1 MSESYIGL
9 APSYG
14 VFEKQVISSFDKLDA
29 SSTPQTY
36 TKYALDFD
44 VVQSTQ
50 ILVSLD
56 GIVQE
61 PDYSYSVGRDASG
74 NMQLSFA
81 DDLGGGNDYAGARTV
96 GSVTLTSGSTT
107 ISTVSNTG
115 VFNIGQPVG
124 GNASIPANT
133 FITAIPSS
141 TTLTISNAATGSG
154 SANQTIKIGSR
165 IFVTYLGKQLL
176 TPSANNANTYPKLD
190 LFTGD
195 GSDTTFVLSATP
207 PSAGALMVFVDGVF
221 QREGSSNAWTLS
233 GDTLTFTT
241 APANTAAIAVMHL
254 ATEQSFLP
262 TVVDRTV
269 TNAKISLSNSN
280 TNTQPTKNTNFS
292 ASTLTI
298 NSAGTGKTYTVDDLL
313 VYLNGVCLTPTTDYT
328 VSGTTLTL
336 VDNGGSALAAPS
348 GSTIV
353 VRYLPK

>member
-14 VFEKQVISSFDKLDA
+14 VFEKQVIAGTTATS
-29 SSTPQTY
+29 
-36 TKYALDFD
+36 YALDFD
-44 VVQSTQ
+44 VVQATQ
-50 ILVSLD
+50 LMVSLD

-61 PDYSYSVGRDASG
+61 PDYSYSVGRSATG
-74 NMQLSFA
+74 TMQLTFA
-81 DDLGGGNDYAGARTV
+81 SALTEQTAS
-96 GSVTLTSGSTT
+96 SVTLTSGSTT
-107 ISTVSNTG
+107 ISAVSNTG
-115 VFNIGQPVG
+115 LYNVGQPIT
-124 GNASIPANT
+124 GNANIPANT

-141 TTLTISNAATGSG
+141 STLTISNAATGSG

-176 TPSANNANTYPKLD
+176 TPSANNARTYPKLD
-190 LFTGD
+190 LFTGN
-195 GSDTTFVLSATP
+195 GSLVNFVLSTTP
-207 PSAGALMVFVDGVF
+207 PSAGAIMVFVDGVF

-233 GDTLTFTT
+233 GDTLTFTA
-241 APANTAAIAVMHL
+241 APANTANIAVMHL

-262 TVVDRTV
+262 TVVDRSV

-280 TNTQPTKNTNFS
+280 ANTSPTIDNNFG
-292 ASTLTI
+292 AATKTI

-313 VYLNGVCLTPTTDYT
+313 VYLNGVHLIPTTDYT

-336 VDNGGSALAAPS
+336 VGGAPGA
-348 GSTIV
+348 GSSLV

>member
-14 VFEKQVISSFDKLDA
+14 VFEKQVIAGTTATSY
-29 SSTPQTY
+29 P
-36 TKYALDFD
+36 LDFD
-44 VVQSTQ
+44 VVQATQ
-50 ILVSLD
+50 LMVSLD

-74 NMQLSFA
+74 NMQLTFA
-81 DDLGGGNDYAGARTV
+81 SALTEQTAS
-96 GSVTLTSGSTT
+96 SVTLTSGSTT
-107 ISTVSNTG
+107 ISAVTNTG
-115 VFNIGQPVG
+115 LYNVGQPIT
-124 GNASIPANT
+124 GNANIPANT

-141 TTLTISNAATGSG
+141 STLTISNAATGSG

-207 PSAGALMVFVDGVF
+207 PSAGAIMVFVDGVF

-233 GDTLTFTT
+233 GDTVTFTA
-241 APANTAAIAVMHL
+241 APANTANISVMHL

-280 TNTQPTKNTNFS
+280 ANTQPTIDNNFG
-292 ASTLTI
+292 AATKTI

-313 VYLNGVCLTPTTDYT
+313 VYLNGVHLIPTTDYT

-336 VDNGGSALAAPS
+336 VGGAPGA
-348 GSTIV
+348 GSSLV

>member
-14 VFEKQVISSFDKLDA
+14 VFEKQVIAGTTATSY
-29 SSTPQTY
+29 P
-36 TKYALDFD
+36 LDFD
-44 VVQSTQ
+44 VAQATQ
-50 ILVSLD
+50 LMVSLD

-61 PDYSYSVGRDASG
+61 PDYAYSVGRDENGKMKLTFASALTE
-74 NMQLSFA
+74 QTAS
-81 DDLGGGNDYAGARTV
+81 
-96 GSVTLTSGSTT
+96 SVTLTSGSTT
-107 ISTVSNTG
+107 ISAVTNTG
-115 VFNIGQPVG
+115 LYNVGQPIT
-124 GNASIPANT
+124 GNANIPANT

-207 PSAGALMVFVDGVF
+207 PSAGAIMVFVDGVF

-233 GDTLTFTT
+233 GDTVTFTA
-241 APANTAAIAVMHL
+241 APANLANISVMHL

-280 TNTQPTKNTNFS
+280 ANTSPTIDNNFG
-292 ASTLTI
+292 AATKTI

-313 VYLNGVCLTPTTDYT
+313 VYLNGVHLIPTTDYT

-336 VDNGGSALAAPS
+336 VGGAPGA
-348 GSTIV
+348 GSSLV

>member
-14 VFEKQVISSFDKLDA
+14 VFEKQVIAGTTETSYL
-29 SSTPQTY
+29 
-36 TKYALDFD
+36 LDFD
-44 VVQSTQ
+44 VVQATQ
-50 ILVSLD
+50 LMVSLD

-61 PDYSYSVGRDASG
+61 PDYSYSVGRDENGKMKLTFASALTE
-74 NMQLSFA
+74 QTAS
-81 DDLGGGNDYAGARTV
+81 
-96 GSVTLTSGSTT
+96 SVTLTSGSTT
-107 ISTVSNTG
+107 ISAVSNTG
-115 VFNIGQPVG
+115 IYNVGQPVT
-124 GNASIPANT
+124 GNANIPANT

-207 PSAGALMVFVDGVF
+207 PSAGAIMVFVDGVF

-233 GDTLTFTT
+233 GDTVTFTG

-280 TNTQPTKNTNFS
+280 ANTAPTKNTNFS

>member
-1 MSESYIGL
+1 M
-9 APSYG
+9 
-14 VFEKQVISSFDKLDA
+14 
-29 SSTPQTY
+29 
-36 TKYALDFD
+36 
-44 VVQSTQ
+44 
-50 ILVSLD
+50 VSLD

-74 NMQLSFA
+74 NMQLTFA
-81 DDLGGGNDYAGARTV
+81 SALTEQTAS
-96 GSVTLTSGSTT
+96 SVALTSGSTT
-107 ISTVSNTG
+107 ISSVTNTG
-115 VFNIGQPVG
+115 LYNVGQPIT
-124 GNASIPANT
+124 GNANIPANT

-195 GSDTTFVLSATP
+195 GSDTTFVLSTTP
-207 PSAGALMVFVDGVF
+207 PSAGAIMVFVDGVF

-233 GDTLTFTT
+233 GDTVTFTA
-241 APANTAAIAVMHL
+241 APANTANISVMHL

-280 TNTQPTKNTNFS
+280 ANTAPTIDNNFG
-292 ASTLTI
+292 AATKTI

-313 VYLNGVCLTPTTDYT
+313 VYLNGVHLIPTTDYT

-336 VDNGGSALAAPS
+336 VGGAPGA
-348 GSTIV
+348 GSSLV

>member
-14 VFEKQVISSFDKLDA
+14 VFEKQVIAGTTATSY
-29 SSTPQTY
+29 P
-36 TKYALDFD
+36 LDFD
-44 VVQSTQ
+44 VVQATQ
-50 ILVSLD
+50 LMVSLD

-61 PDYSYSVGRDASG
+61 PDYSYSVGRDENG
-74 NMQLSFA
+74 KMQLTFA
-81 DDLGGGNDYAGARTV
+81 SALTEQTAS
-96 GSVTLTSGSTT
+96 SVTLTSGSTT
-107 ISTVSNTG
+107 ISAVSNTG
-115 VFNIGQPVG
+115 LYNVGQPVT
-124 GNASIPANT
+124 GNANIPANT

-207 PSAGALMVFVDGVF
+207 PSAGAIMVFVDGVF

-233 GDTLTFTT
+233 GDTVTFTG

-280 TNTQPTKNTNFS
+280 ANTSPTIDNNFG
-292 ASTLTI
+292 AATKTI

-313 VYLNGVCLTPTTDYT
+313 VYLNGVHLIPTTDYT

-336 VDNGGSALAAPS
+336 VGGAPGA
-348 GSTIV
+348 GSSLV

>member
-14 VFEKQVISSFDKLDA
+14 VFEKQVIAGTTATSY
-29 SSTPQTY
+29 P
-36 TKYALDFD
+36 LDFD
-44 VVQSTQ
+44 VVQATQ
-50 ILVSLD
+50 LMVSLD

-61 PDYSYSVGRDASG
+61 PDYSYSVGRDENG
-74 NMQLSFA
+74 KMQLTFA
-81 DDLGGGNDYAGARTV
+81 SALTEQTAS
-96 GSVTLTSGSTT
+96 SVTLTSGSTT
-107 ISTVSNTG
+107 ISAVSNTG
-115 VFNIGQPVG
+115 LYNVGQPIT
-124 GNASIPANT
+124 GNANIPANT

-195 GSDTTFVLSATP
+195 GSDTTFVLSTTP
-207 PSAGALMVFVDGVF
+207 PSAGAIMVFVDGVF

-233 GDTLTFTT
+233 GDTLTFTA
-241 APANTAAIAVMHL
+241 APANTANIAVMHL

-280 TNTQPTKNTNFS
+280 ANTAPTIDNNFG
-292 ASTLTI
+292 AATKTI

-313 VYLNGVCLTPTTDYT
+313 VYLNGVHLIPTTDYT

-336 VDNGGSALAAPS
+336 VGGAPGA
-348 GSTIV
+348 GSSLV

>member
-14 VFEKQVISSFDKLDA
+14 VFEKQVIAGTTETSYL
-29 SSTPQTY
+29 
-36 TKYALDFD
+36 LDFD
-44 VVQSTQ
+44 VVQATQ
-50 ILVSLD
+50 LMVSLD

-74 NMQLSFA
+74 NMQLTFA
-81 DDLGGGNDYAGARTV
+81 SALTEQTAS
-96 GSVTLTSGSTT
+96 SVTLTSGSTT
-107 ISTVSNTG
+107 ISAVSNTG
-115 VFNIGQPVG
+115 LYNVGQPIT
-124 GNASIPANT
+124 GNANIPANT

-195 GSDTTFVLSATP
+195 GSDTTFVLSTTP
-207 PSAGALMVFVDGVF
+207 PSAGAIMVFVDGVF

-233 GDTLTFTT
+233 GDTLTFTA
-241 APANTAAIAVMHL
+241 APANTANIAVMHL

-280 TNTQPTKNTNFS
+280 ANTSPTIDNNFG
-292 ASTLTI
+292 AATKTI

-313 VYLNGVCLTPTTDYT
+313 VYLNGVHLIPTTDYT

-336 VDNGGSALAAPS
+336 VGGAPGA
-348 GSTIV
+348 GSSLV

>member
-14 VFEKQVISSFDKLDA
+14 VFEKQVIAGTTATSY
-29 SSTPQTY
+29 P
-36 TKYALDFD
+36 LDFD
-44 VVQSTQ
+44 VVQATQ
-50 ILVSLD
+50 LMVSLD

-74 NMQLSFA
+74 NMQLTFA
-81 DDLGGGNDYAGARTV
+81 SALTEQTAS
-96 GSVTLTSGSTT
+96 SVTLTSGSTT
-107 ISTVSNTG
+107 ISAVTNTG
-115 VFNIGQPVG
+115 LYNVGQPIT
-124 GNASIPANT
+124 GNANIPANT

-141 TTLTISNAATGSG
+141 STLTISNAATGSG

-195 GSDTTFVLSATP
+195 GSDTTFVLSTTP

-233 GDTLTFTT
+233 GDTVTFTA

-280 TNTQPTKNTNFS
+280 ANTAPTIDNNFG
-292 ASTLTI
+292 AATKTI

-313 VYLNGVCLTPTTDYT
+313 VYLNGVHLIPTTDYT

-336 VDNGGSALAAPS
+336 VGGAPGA
-348 GSTIV
+348 GSSLV

>member
-14 VFEKQVISSFDKLDA
+14 VFEKQVIAGTTATS
-29 SSTPQTY
+29 
-36 TKYALDFD
+36 YALDFD
-44 VVQSTQ
+44 VVQATQ
-50 ILVSLD
+50 LMVSLD

-61 PDYSYSVGRDASG
+61 PDYSYSVGRDENG
-74 NMQLSFA
+74 KMQLTFA
-81 DDLGGGNDYAGARTV
+81 SALTQQTAS
-96 GSVTLTSGSTT
+96 SVTLTSGSTT
-107 ISTVSNTG
+107 ISAVSNTG
-115 VFNIGQPVG
+115 LYNVGQPIT
-124 GNASIPANT
+124 GNANIPANT

-195 GSDTTFVLSATP
+195 GSDTTFVLSTTP
-207 PSAGALMVFVDGVF
+207 PSAGAIMVFVDGVF

-233 GDTLTFTT
+233 GDTLTFTA
-241 APANTAAIAVMHL
+241 APANTANIAVMHL

-280 TNTQPTKNTNFS
+280 ANTSPTIDNNFG
-292 ASTLTI
+292 AATKTI

-313 VYLNGVCLTPTTDYT
+313 VYLNGVHLIPTTDYT

-336 VDNGGSALAAPS
+336 VGGAPGA
-348 GSTIV
+348 GSSLV

>member
-14 VFEKQVISSFDKLDA
+14 VFEKQVIAGTTATSY
-29 SSTPQTY
+29 P
-36 TKYALDFD
+36 LDFD
-44 VVQSTQ
+44 VVQATQ
-50 ILVSLD
+50 LMVSLD

-74 NMQLSFA
+74 NMQLTFA
-81 DDLGGGNDYAGARTV
+81 SALTEQTAS
-96 GSVTLTSGSTT
+96 SVALTSGSTT
-107 ISTVSNTG
+107 ISSVTNTG
-115 VFNIGQPVG
+115 LYNVGQPVT
-124 GNASIPANT
+124 GNDNIPANT

-141 TTLTISNAATGSG
+141 TTLTISNAATGG
-154 SANQTIKIGSR
+154 DGTANKTIKIGSR

-207 PSAGALMVFVDGVF
+207 PSAGAIMVFVDGVF

-233 GDTLTFTT
+233 GDTLTFTA
-241 APANTAAIAVMHL
+241 APANTANISVMHL

-280 TNTQPTKNTNFS
+280 ANTQPTIDNNFG
-292 ASTLTI
+292 AATKTI

-313 VYLNGVCLTPTTDYT
+313 VYLNGVHLIPTTDYT

-336 VDNGGSALAAPS
+336 VGGAPGA
-348 GSTIV
+348 GSSLV

>member
-14 VFEKQVISSFDKLDA
+14 VFEKQVIAGTTATS
-29 SSTPQTY
+29 
-36 TKYALDFD
+36 YALDFD
-44 VVQSTQ
+44 VVQATQ
-50 ILVSLD
+50 LMVSLD

-74 NMQLSFA
+74 NMQLTFA
-81 DDLGGGNDYAGARTV
+81 SALTEQTAS
-96 GSVTLTSGSTT
+96 SVTLTSGSTT
-107 ISTVSNTG
+107 ISAVSNTG
-115 VFNIGQPVG
+115 LYNVGQPIT
-124 GNASIPANT
+124 GNANIPANT

-176 TPSANNANTYPKLD
+176 TPSANSANTYPKLD

-195 GSDTTFVLSATP
+195 GSDTTFVLSTTP

-233 GDTLTFTT
+233 GDTLTFTA
-241 APANTAAIAVMHL
+241 APANTANIAVMHL

-280 TNTQPTKNTNFS
+280 ANTSPTIDNNFG
-292 ASTLTI
+292 AATKTI

-313 VYLNGVCLTPTTDYT
+313 VYLNGVHLIPTTDYT

-336 VDNGGSALAAPS
+336 VGGAPGA
-348 GSTIV
+348 GSSLV

>member
-14 VFEKQVISSFDKLDA
+14 VFEKQVIAGTTATSY
-29 SSTPQTY
+29 P
-36 TKYALDFD
+36 LDFD
-44 VVQSTQ
+44 VVQATQ
-50 ILVSLD
+50 LMVSLD

-74 NMQLSFA
+74 NMQLTFA
-81 DDLGGGNDYAGARTV
+81 SALTEQTAS
-96 GSVTLTSGSTT
+96 SVTLTSGSTT
-107 ISTVSNTG
+107 ISAVTNTG
-115 VFNIGQPVG
+115 LYNVGQPIT
-124 GNASIPANT
+124 GNANIPANT

-207 PSAGALMVFVDGVF
+207 PSAGAIMVFVDGVF

-233 GDTLTFTT
+233 GDTVTFTA
-241 APANTAAIAVMHL
+241 APANTANISVMHL

-269 TNAKISLSNSN
+269 TNAKISLSYSN
-280 TNTQPTKNTNFS
+280 ANTAPTTNTNFS
-292 ASTLTI
+292 TSTLTI
-298 NSAGTGKTYTVDDLL
+298 KSAGTGKTYTVDDLL

>member
-14 VFEKQVISSFDKLDA
+14 VFEKQVIAGTTATSY
-29 SSTPQTY
+29 P
-36 TKYALDFD
+36 LDFD
-44 VVQSTQ
+44 VVQATQ
-50 ILVSLD
+50 LMVSLD

-74 NMQLSFA
+74 NMQLTFA
-81 DDLGGGNDYAGARTV
+81 SALTEQTAS
-96 GSVTLTSGSTT
+96 SVTLTSGSTT
-107 ISTVSNTG
+107 ISSVTNTG
-115 VFNIGQPVG
+115 LYNVGQPIT
-124 GNASIPANT
+124 GNANIPANT

-195 GSDTTFVLSATP
+195 GSDTTFVLSTTP
-207 PSAGALMVFVDGVF
+207 PSAGAIMVFVDGVF

-233 GDTLTFTT
+233 GDTVTFTA
-241 APANTAAIAVMHL
+241 APANTANISVMHL

-280 TNTQPTKNTNFS
+280 ANTAPTIDNNFG
-292 ASTLTI
+292 AATKTI

-313 VYLNGVCLTPTTDYT
+313 VYLNGVHLIPTTDYT

-336 VDNGGSALAAPS
+336 VGGAPGA
-348 GSTIV
+348 GSSLV

>member
-14 VFEKQVISSFDKLDA
+14 VFEKQVIAGTTATS
-29 SSTPQTY
+29 
-36 TKYALDFD
+36 YALDFD
-44 VVQSTQ
+44 VVQATQ
-50 ILVSLD
+50 LMVSLD

-74 NMQLSFA
+74 NMQLTFA
-81 DDLGGGNDYAGARTV
+81 SALTEQTAS
-96 GSVTLTSGSTT
+96 SVTLTSGSTT
-107 ISTVSNTG
+107 ISAVSNTG
-115 VFNIGQPVG
+115 LYNVGQPIT
-124 GNASIPANT
+124 GNANIPANT

-195 GSDTTFVLSATP
+195 GSDTTFVLSTTP
-207 PSAGALMVFVDGVF
+207 PSAGAIMVFVDGVF

-233 GDTLTFTT
+233 GDTLTFTA
-241 APANTAAIAVMHL
+241 APANTANIAVMHL

-262 TVVDRTV
+262 TVTDRTV

-280 TNTQPTKNTNFS
+280 ANTAPTIDNNFG
-292 ASTLTI
+292 AATKTI

-313 VYLNGVCLTPTTDYT
+313 VYLNGVHLIPTTDYT

-336 VDNGGSALAAPS
+336 VGGAPGA
-348 GSTIV
+348 GSSLV

>member
-14 VFEKQVISSFDKLDA
+14 VFEKQVIAGTTATSY
-29 SSTPQTY
+29 P
-36 TKYALDFD
+36 LDFD
-44 VVQSTQ
+44 VVQATQ
-50 ILVSLD
+50 LMVSLD

-74 NMQLSFA
+74 NMQLTFA
-81 DDLGGGNDYAGARTV
+81 SALTEQTAS
-96 GSVTLTSGSTT
+96 SVTLTSGSTT
-107 ISTVSNTG
+107 ISAVSNTG
-115 VFNIGQPVG
+115 LYNVGQPIT
-124 GNASIPANT
+124 GNANIPANT

-190 LFTGD
+190 LFTGN
-195 GSDTTFVLSATP
+195 GSLVNFDLSTTP
-207 PSAGALMVFVDGVF
+207 PSAGAIMVFVDGVF

-233 GDTLTFTT
+233 GDTLTFTA
-241 APANTAAIAVMHL
+241 APANTANISVMHL

-280 TNTQPTKNTNFS
+280 ANTAPTIDNNFG
-292 ASTLTI
+292 AATKTI

-313 VYLNGVCLTPTTDYT
+313 VYLNGVHLIPTTDYT

-336 VDNGGSALAAPS
+336 VGGAPGA
-348 GSTIV
+348 GSSLV

>member
-14 VFEKQVISSFDKLDA
+14 VFEKQVIAGTTATSY
-29 SSTPQTY
+29 P
-36 TKYALDFD
+36 LDFD
-44 VVQSTQ
+44 VVQATQ
-50 ILVSLD
+50 LMVSLD

-74 NMQLSFA
+74 NMQLTFA
-81 DDLGGGNDYAGARTV
+81 SALTEQTAS
-96 GSVTLTSGSTT
+96 SVTLTSGSTT
-107 ISTVSNTG
+107 ISAVTNTG
-115 VFNIGQPVG
+115 LYNVGQPIT
-124 GNASIPANT
+124 GNANIPANT

-141 TTLTISNAATGSG
+141 STLTISNAATGSG

-195 GSDTTFVLSATP
+195 GSDTTFVLSTTP
-207 PSAGALMVFVDGVF
+207 PSAGAIMVFVDGVF

-233 GDTLTFTT
+233 GDTVTFTA
-241 APANTAAIAVMHL
+241 APANTANISVMHL

-280 TNTQPTKNTNFS
+280 ANTAPTIDNNFG
-292 ASTLTI
+292 AATKTI

-313 VYLNGVCLTPTTDYT
+313 VYLNGVHLIPTTDYT

-336 VDNGGSALAAPS
+336 VGGAPGA
-348 GSTIV
+348 GSSLV

>member
-14 VFEKQVISSFDKLDA
+14 VFEKQVIAGTTATSY
-29 SSTPQTY
+29 P
-36 TKYALDFD
+36 LDFD
-44 VVQSTQ
+44 VVQATQ
-50 ILVSLD
+50 LMVSLD

-74 NMQLSFA
+74 NMQLTFA
-81 DDLGGGNDYAGARTV
+81 SALTEQTAS
-96 GSVTLTSGSTT
+96 SVTLTSGSTT
-107 ISTVSNTG
+107 ISAVSNTG
-115 VFNIGQPVG
+115 LYNVGQPIT
-124 GNASIPANT
+124 GNANIPANT

-195 GSDTTFVLSATP
+195 GSDTTFVLSTTP
-207 PSAGALMVFVDGVF
+207 PSAGAIMVFVDGVF

-233 GDTLTFTT
+233 GDTVTFTA
-241 APANTAAIAVMHL
+241 APANTANISVMHL

-280 TNTQPTKNTNFS
+280 ANTQPTIDNNFG
-292 ASTLTI
+292 AATKTI

-313 VYLNGVCLTPTTDYT
+313 VYLNGVHLIPTTDYT

-336 VDNGGSALAAPS
+336 VGGAPGA
-348 GSTIV
+348 GSSLV

>member
-14 VFEKQVISSFDKLDA
+14 VFEKQVIAGTTATS
-29 SSTPQTY
+29 
-36 TKYALDFD
+36 YALDFD
-44 VVQSTQ
+44 VVQATQ
-50 ILVSLD
+50 LMVSLD

-61 PDYSYSVGRDASG
+61 PDYAYSVGRDASG
-74 NMQLSFA
+74 NMQLTFA
-81 DDLGGGNDYAGARTV
+81 SALTEQTAS
-96 GSVTLTSGSTT
+96 SVTLTSGSTT
-107 ISTVSNTG
+107 ISALANTG
-115 VFNIGQPVG
+115 LYNVGQPIT
-124 GNASIPANT
+124 GNANIPANT

-141 TTLTISNAATGSG
+141 STLTISNAATGSG

-176 TPSANNANTYPKLD
+176 TPSANNANTYPKLET
-190 LFTGD
+190 FTGD
-195 GSDTTFVLSATP
+195 GSDITFDLTTTP
-207 PSAGALMVFVDGVF
+207 PSAGAIMVFVDGVF

-233 GDTLTFTT
+233 GDTVTFTA
-241 APANTAAIAVMHL
+241 APANTANISVMHL

-280 TNTQPTKNTNFS
+280 ANTAPTKNTNFS

>member
-14 VFEKQVISSFDKLDA
+14 VFEKQVIAGTTATS
-29 SSTPQTY
+29 
-36 TKYALDFD
+36 YALDFD
-44 VVQSTQ
+44 VVQATQ
-50 ILVSLD
+50 LMVSLD

-61 PDYSYSVGRDASG
+61 PDYSYSVGRSATG
-74 NMQLSFA
+74 TMQLTFA
-81 DDLGGGNDYAGARTV
+81 SALTEQTASST
-96 GSVTLTSGSTT
+96 TLTSGSTT
-107 ISTVSNTG
+107 ISALANTG
-115 VFNIGQPVG
+115 LYNVGQPIT
-124 GNASIPANT
+124 GNANIPANT

-207 PSAGALMVFVDGVF
+207 PSAGAIMVFVDGVF

-241 APANTAAIAVMHL
+241 APANTANIAVMHL

-262 TVVDRTV
+262 TVTDRTV

-280 TNTQPTKNTNFS
+280 ANTSPTKNTNFS

>member
-14 VFEKQVISSFDKLDA
+14 VFEKQVIAGTTATSY
-29 SSTPQTY
+29 P
-36 TKYALDFD
+36 LDFD
-44 VVQSTQ
+44 VVQATQ
-50 ILVSLD
+50 LMVSLD

-74 NMQLSFA
+74 NMQLTFA
-81 DDLGGGNDYAGARTV
+81 SALTEQTAS
-96 GSVTLTSGSTT
+96 SVTLTSGSTT
-107 ISTVSNTG
+107 ISSVTNTG
-115 VFNIGQPVG
+115 LYNVGQPIT
-124 GNASIPANT
+124 GNANIPANT

-176 TPSANNANTYPKLD
+176 TPSANNANTYPKLET
-190 LFTGD
+190 FTGASNQVNFD
-195 GSDTTFVLSATP
+195 LTTTP

-221 QREGSSNAWTLS
+221 QREGSSNAWTL
-233 GDTLTFTT
+233 GGARVTFTT
-241 APANTAAIAVMHL
+241 APAAGANISVMHL

-262 TVVDRTV
+262 TVSDRTI
-269 TNAKISLSNSN
+269 NNNKISL
-280 TNTQPTKNTNFS
+280 TNTFQKNDSFAAATY
-292 ASTLTI
+292 TI

-313 VYLNGVCLTPTTDYT
+313 VFLNGVHLIPTTDYT
-328 VSGTTLTL
+328 VAGTTLTL
-336 VDNGGSALAAPS
+336 VGGAPAA
-348 GSTIV
+348 GSSLV

>member
-14 VFEKQVISSFDKLDA
+14 VFEKQVIAGTTATSY
-29 SSTPQTY
+29 P
-36 TKYALDFD
+36 LDFD
-44 VVQSTQ
+44 VVQATQ
-50 ILVSLD
+50 LMVSLD

-115 VFNIGQPVG
+115 VFNVGQPVG

-195 GSDTTFVLSATP
+195 GSDTTFVLSTTP
-207 PSAGALMVFVDGVF
+207 PSAGAIMVFVDGVF

-233 GDTLTFTT
+233 GDTVTFTA

-280 TNTQPTKNTNFS
+280 ANTAPTIDNNFG
-292 ASTLTI
+292 AATKTI

-313 VYLNGVCLTPTTDYT
+313 VYLNGVHLIPTTDYT

-336 VDNGGSALAAPS
+336 VGGAPGA
-348 GSTIV
+348 GSSLV

>member
-14 VFEKQVISSFDKLDA
+14 VFEKQVIAGTTATSY
-29 SSTPQTY
+29 P
-36 TKYALDFD
+36 LDFD
-44 VVQSTQ
+44 VVQATQ
-50 ILVSLD
+50 LMVSLD

-74 NMQLSFA
+74 NMQLTFA
-81 DDLGGGNDYAGARTV
+81 SALTEQTAS
-96 GSVTLTSGSTT
+96 SVTLTSGSTT
-107 ISTVSNTG
+107 ISAVTNTG
-115 VFNIGQPVG
+115 LYNVGQPIT
-124 GNASIPANT
+124 GNANIPANT

-195 GSDTTFVLSATP
+195 GSDTTFVLSTTP
-207 PSAGALMVFVDGVF
+207 PSAGAIMVFVDGVF

-233 GDTLTFTT
+233 GDTVTFTA
-241 APANTAAIAVMHL
+241 APANTANIAVMHL

-280 TNTQPTKNTNFS
+280 ANTAPTIDNNFG
-292 ASTLTI
+292 AATKTI

-313 VYLNGVCLTPTTDYT
+313 VYLNGVHLIPTTDYT

-336 VDNGGSALAAPS
+336 VGGAPGA
-348 GSTIV
+348 GSSLV

>member
-14 VFEKQVISSFDKLDA
+14 VFEKQVIAGTTATSY
-29 SSTPQTY
+29 P
-36 TKYALDFD
+36 LDFD
-44 VVQSTQ
+44 VVQATQ
-50 ILVSLD
+50 LMVSLD

-61 PDYSYSVGRDASG
+61 PDYAYSVGRSATG
-74 NMQLSFA
+74 TMQLTFA
-81 DDLGGGNDYAGARTV
+81 SALTEQTAS
-96 GSVTLTSGSTT
+96 SVTLTSGSTT
-107 ISTVSNTG
+107 ISAVSNTG
-115 VFNIGQPVG
+115 VYNVGQPIT
-124 GNASIPANT
+124 GNANIPANT

-141 TTLTISNAATGSG
+141 STLTISNAATGSG

-207 PSAGALMVFVDGVF
+207 PSAGAIMVFVDGVF

-233 GDTLTFTT
+233 GDTVTFTA
-241 APANTAAIAVMHL
+241 APANTANISVMHL

-269 TNAKISLSNSN
+269 TNAKISLSYSN
-280 TNTQPTKNTNFS
+280 ANTAPTTNTNFS
-292 ASTLTI
+292 TSTLTI
-298 NSAGTGKTYTVDDLL
+298 KSAGTGKTYTVDDIL

-328 VSGTTLTL
+328 LGGTNNTTLTL
-336 VDNGGSALAAPS
+336 TGGNAPT
-348 GSTIV
+348 GSTIS

>member
-14 VFEKQVISSFDKLDA
+14 VFEKQVIAGTTATS
-29 SSTPQTY
+29 
-36 TKYALDFD
+36 YALDFD
-44 VVQSTQ
+44 VVQATQ
-50 ILVSLD
+50 LMVSLD

-61 PDYSYSVGRDASG
+61 PDYAYSVGRSATG
-74 NMQLSFA
+74 TMQLTFA
-81 DDLGGGNDYAGARTV
+81 SALTEQTASST
-96 GSVTLTSGSTT
+96 TLTSGSTT
-107 ISTVSNTG
+107 ISAVSNTG
-115 VFNIGQPVG
+115 LYNVGQPIT
-124 GNASIPANT
+124 GNANIPANT

-154 SANQTIKIGSR
+154 STNQTIKIGSR

-233 GDTLTFTT
+233 GDTVTFTA

-280 TNTQPTKNTNFS
+280 ANTSPTKNTNFS

>member
-14 VFEKQVISSFDKLDA
+14 VFEKQVIAGTTATSY
-29 SSTPQTY
+29 P
-36 TKYALDFD
+36 LDFD
-44 VVQSTQ
+44 VVQATQ
-50 ILVSLD
+50 LMVSLD

-74 NMQLSFA
+74 NMQLTFA
-81 DDLGGGNDYAGARTV
+81 SALTEQTAS
-96 GSVTLTSGSTT
+96 SVTLTSGSTT
-107 ISTVSNTG
+107 NSAVSNTG
-115 VFNIGQPVG
+115 LYNVGQPIT
-124 GNASIPANT
+124 GNANIPANT

-195 GSDTTFVLSATP
+195 GSDTTFVLSTTP
-207 PSAGALMVFVDGVF
+207 PSAGAIMVFVDGVF

-233 GDTLTFTT
+233 GDTLTFTA
-241 APANTAAIAVMHL
+241 APANTANIAVMHL

-262 TVVDRTV
+262 TVVDRSV

-280 TNTQPTKNTNFS
+280 ANTSPTKNTNFS

>member
-14 VFEKQVISSFDKLDA
+14 VFEKQVIAGTTATSY
-29 SSTPQTY
+29 P
-36 TKYALDFD
+36 LDFD
-44 VVQSTQ
+44 VVQATQ
-50 ILVSLD
+50 LMVSLD

-61 PDYSYSVGRDASG
+61 PDYSYSVGRDENGKMKLTFASALTE
-74 NMQLSFA
+74 QTAS
-81 DDLGGGNDYAGARTV
+81 
-96 GSVTLTSGSTT
+96 SVTLTSGSTT
-107 ISTVSNTG
+107 ISAVTNTG
-115 VFNIGQPVG
+115 LYNVGQPIT
-124 GNASIPANT
+124 GNANIPANT

-195 GSDTTFVLSATP
+195 GSDTTFVLSTTP
-207 PSAGALMVFVDGVF
+207 PSAGAIMVFVDGVF

-233 GDTLTFTT
+233 GDTLTFTA
-241 APANTAAIAVMHL
+241 APANTANISVMHL

-280 TNTQPTKNTNFS
+280 ANTSPTIDNNFG
-292 ASTLTI
+292 AATKTI

-313 VYLNGVCLTPTTDYT
+313 VYLNGVHLIPTTDYT

-336 VDNGGSALAAPS
+336 VGGAPGA
-348 GSTIV
+348 GSSLV

>member
-14 VFEKQVISSFDKLDA
+14 VFEKQVIAGTTATS
-29 SSTPQTY
+29 
-36 TKYALDFD
+36 YALDFD
-44 VVQSTQ
+44 VVQATQ
-50 ILVSLD
+50 LMVSLD

-61 PDYSYSVGRDASG
+61 PDYAYSVGRSATG
-74 NMQLSFA
+74 TMQLTFA
-81 DDLGGGNDYAGARTV
+81 SALTEQTAS
-96 GSVTLTSGSTT
+96 SVTLTSGSTT
-107 ISTVSNTG
+107 ISAVSNTG
-115 VFNIGQPVG
+115 VYNVGQPIT
-124 GNASIPANT
+124 GNANIPANT

-141 TTLTISNAATGSG
+141 STLTISNAATGSG

-207 PSAGALMVFVDGVF
+207 PSAGAIMVFVDGVF

-233 GDTLTFTT
+233 GDTVTFTA
-241 APANTAAIAVMHL
+241 APANLANISVMHL

-280 TNTQPTKNTNFS
+280 ANTAPTIDNNFG
-292 ASTLTI
+292 AATKTI

-313 VYLNGVCLTPTTDYT
+313 VYLNGVHLIPTTDYT

-336 VDNGGSALAAPS
+336 VGGAPGA
-348 GSTIV
+348 GSSLV

>member
-14 VFEKQVISSFDKLDA
+14 VFEKQVIAGTTATSY
-29 SSTPQTY
+29 P
-36 TKYALDFD
+36 LDFD
-44 VVQSTQ
+44 VVQATQ
-50 ILVSLD
+50 LMVSLD

-61 PDYSYSVGRDASG
+61 PDYSYSVGRDENGKMKLTFASALTE
-74 NMQLSFA
+74 QTAS
-81 DDLGGGNDYAGARTV
+81 
-96 GSVTLTSGSTT
+96 SVALTSGSTT
-107 ISTVSNTG
+107 ISSVTNTG
-115 VFNIGQPVG
+115 LYNVGQPIT
-124 GNASIPANT
+124 GNANIPANT

-141 TTLTISNAATGSG
+141 STLTISNAATGSG

-195 GSDTTFVLSATP
+195 GSDTTFVLSTTP
-207 PSAGALMVFVDGVF
+207 PSAGAIMVFVDGVF

-233 GDTLTFTT
+233 GDTLTFTA
-241 APANTAAIAVMHL
+241 APANTANIAVMHL

-280 TNTQPTKNTNFS
+280 ANTAPTIDNNFG
-292 ASTLTI
+292 AATKTI

-313 VYLNGVCLTPTTDYT
+313 VYLNGVHLIPTTDYT

-336 VDNGGSALAAPS
+336 VGGAPGA
-348 GSTIV
+348 GSSLV